1 MRLAWLLLGH
11 LFVAIGF
18 IGAFLPVLPTTPFM
32 ILAAWAYS
40 RGSKRFETWLLD
52 HPTMGPPIRTW
63 REHGV
68 IPPRAKKIS
77 VFMMAISFAVAMSFP
92 TIPFWGKLGSGLSIL
107 GGALFVVTRPS
118 YPRVVAARSEK
129 RAVRSGVLKTEA

>member
-1 MRLAWLLLGH
+1 MRVLWLLLGH
-11 LFVAIGF
+11 VFVGVGF

-40 RGSKRFETWLLD
+40 KGSKRFEAWLLN
-52 HPTMGPPIRTW
+52 HATFGPPIRTW

-68 IPPRAKKIS
+68 ISPRAKTIS

-92 TIPFWGKLGSGLSIL
+92 TITWWGRIGSGLGIL
-107 GGALFVVTRPS
+107 AGATFVLTRPS
-118 YPRVVAARSEK
+118 YPRRVAAREQPVPLGEEL
-129 RAVRSGVLKTEA
+129 RGR

>member
-40 RGSKRFETWLLD
+40 KGSKRFETWLLD
-52 HPTMGPPIRTW
+52 HPAFGPPIRTW

-68 IPPRAKKIS
+68 ISPRAKTIS

-92 TIPFWGKLGSGLSIL
+92 TITWWGRIGSGLGIL
-107 GGALFVVTRPS
+107 AGATFVLTRPS
-118 YPRVVAARSEK
+118 YPRVVAGREQPTPLAGELRG
-129 RAVRSGVLKTEA
+129 R